1 MKSYDI
7 IILGGGPGGY
17 VAAIKAAQK
26 GAKVALIE
34 KETVGGICLNHGCIP
49 TKALLKSVKVL
60 KTIKH
65 ATDFGIQIEGSISI
79 DWQKMLKRKNM
90 VVKRLTVGVSGL
102 LKKNNIDV
110 YQGFGNVLS
119 QNQISVNDEV
129 LTFKH
134 LVIATGASPIIPSI
148 PGLKEGLNHGFVMTS
163 RELLNIDHIP
173 QSLLIIGGGV
183 IGVEFATIFA
193 QLGTKVTMIEKE
205 HQILPMIDE
214 DITLEYRKLL
224 KKEGIDIITK
234 AEVKAITNQQAHYL
248 INGELKEINIDKI
261 LLSVGMKPN
270 LIGLEALHLEMD
282 KNAIKTD
289 EYLRTSINHVYA
301 IGDCNGKYML
311 AHVASTEGLIAV
323 DHIFGGTRKM
333 QYDYIPNAVYGD
345 PEVATIG
352 LTEKE
357 AKNRNLDYKVSTF
370 PVMALGKAL
379 ADHEKDGFIKLITHP
394 KTHEIYG
401 AHILSYH
408 ASDLIAEFGVAI
420 ELNGTAYH
428 LAHTIHPHPTL
439 SELILE
445 VAHGSIGEP
454 IHL

>member
-17 VAAIKAAQK
+17 IAAIKAAQK

-49 TKALLKSVKVL
+49 TKTLLKNVKVL

-65 ATDFGIQIEGSISI
+65 ASDFGIQIEGAVSI

-102 LKKNNIDV
+102 LKKNNIDL

-119 QNQISVNDEV
+119 RNQISVNDEV
-129 LTFKH
+129 LSFNH
-134 LVIATGASPIIPSI
+134 LVIATGASPIIPPI
-148 PGLKEGLNHGFVMTS
+148 PGLKEGLNRGFVLTS

-173 QSLLIIGGGV
+173 SSLLIIGGGV

-205 HQILPMIDE
+205 NQILPMIDE

-224 KKEGIDIITK
+224 KKEGIEIITSAIVKTITESK
-234 AEVKAITNQQAHYL
+234 AQYLKDGEMKEV
-248 INGELKEINIDKI
+248 NIDKI

-270 LIGLEALHLEMD
+270 VSGLESLHLEME

-289 EYLRTSINHVYA
+289 EYLRTSVDHIYA

-311 AHVASTEGLIAV
+311 AHVASTEGLIAI
-323 DHIFGGTRKM
+323 DHIFGSTRKM
-333 QYDYIPNAVYGD
+333 QYEYIPNAVYGD

-357 AKNRNLDYKVSTF
+357 AKNRNLDYKVSIF

-379 ADHEKDGFIKLITHP
+379 ADHEKDGFIKLITNP
-394 KTHEIYG
+394 NTHEIYG

-408 ASDLIAEFGVAI
+408 ASDLIAEFGVTI
-420 ELNGTAYH
+420 ELKGTAYH